1 MVSNSCHECHSHTQP
16 PFLKLGKVFYVDDDN
31 SMSITLKD
39 VPVVTPNC
47 DIVVPKL
54 TLRIEP
60 GMHLLITG
68 PNGCG
73 KSSLFRIL
81 SGLWPIYGGELYLPK
96 SCKNKPCMFYI
107 PQVSVLT

>member
-1 MVSNSCHECHSHTQP
+1 MA
-16 PFLKLGKVFYVDDDN
+16 
-31 SMSITLKD
+31 ITLKN

-47 DIVVPKL
+47 DIVVPNL

-81 SGLWPIYGGELYLPK
+81 SGLWPIYGGELHLPK
-96 SCKNKPCMFYI
+96 SCEEKPCMFYI
-107 PQVSVLT
+107 PQVRNLMKIDDLMFN